1 VTIVFLEREQLVVV
15 EPALAA
21 LRLMPALSAA
31 AW

>member
-1 VTIVFLEREQLVVV
+1 VTIVFLEREQLAAV

-21 LRLMPALSAA
+21 LRPMPALSAG